1 MLVTFR
7 RELQHIE
14 RELDCLTSIN
24 EMDSELLMPIRSMLE
39 ILEGFRKNSTREKK
53 NEY

>member
-14 RELDCLTSIN
+14 KELERLTSID
-24 EMDSELLMPIRSMLE
+24 EMDSELLTPIRSMLE
-39 ILEGFRKNSTREKK
+39 ILEGFRKDSTGDKS
-53 NEY
+53 NEH